1 MTFESYRRK
10 VDIPDLRG
18 LAESGHLITQYE
30 LPGGFREF
38 RVFKNADEFIKC
50 LKDTEDINR
59 CYHEVIMDGKP
70 HKLWIDIDDVENFN
84 EELSE
89 EIGGFRKRA
98 GDFFNIND
106 GHEIE
111 PNFHYKPCSDESCKC
126 GSLNNTISSMI
137 SSRISIKNA
146 THYGVFKDLIDER
159 YGSNNVIIF
168 PFESSGFLESKG

>member
-18 LAESGHLITQYE
+18 LVESGHLITQYE

-38 RVFKNADEFIKC
+38 RVFKNAYEYVKC
-50 LKDTEDINR
+50 LKHTENVDR
-59 CYHEVIMDGKP
+59 CYHEVIIDGKP

-89 EIGGFRKRA
+89 EIGRFRKYA
-98 GDFFNIND
+98 ADFFNISD

-111 PNFHYKPCSDESCKC
+111 PNFQYKPCGDESCEC
-126 GSLNNTISSMI
+126 VSLNKDISRI
-137 SSRISIKNA
+137 IRSRISIKND
-146 THYGVFKDLIDER
+146 THYGIFKDLIT
-159 YGSNNVIIF
+159 
-168 PFESSGFLESKG
+168 